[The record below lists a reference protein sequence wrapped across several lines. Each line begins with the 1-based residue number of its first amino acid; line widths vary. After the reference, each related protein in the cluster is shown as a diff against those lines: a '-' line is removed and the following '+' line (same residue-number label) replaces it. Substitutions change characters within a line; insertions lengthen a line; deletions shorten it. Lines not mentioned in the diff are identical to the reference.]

1 MRKSSIAVL
10 VVAVFAPGCTQPPAA
25 APPAKPPEVLVGLPI
40 RKEVVDYEEFT
51 GRTEAMA
58 AVEVRARATGYLEK
72 VNFREGAAVKEG
84 DMLFEI
90 DDRLYRAEL
99 NRAEQTIVQN
109 EARTKR
115 LEQDALRERSL
126 RNTNAGAQ
134 SDYDKVMGD
143 LAEAQA
149 TVGWAKAN
157 RDLAKLNLSFT
168 KVTAPLSGTI
178 GRRLVDPGN
187 LVKADETPLATI
199 VTLDPMYVFLA
210 IDERTVLKYQRM
222 VREGKLKSAQ
232 ESAVPVEL
240 GLADESDYPL
250 KGKIDFVDNRIDP
263 ATGTLRL
270 RGTFANL
277 GGLIAPGQ
285 FVRAR
290 LQIGARYAAILVA
303 ERALGT
309 DQGKKFVYTINE
321 NDEVMY
327 RPVKIGRL
335 EDGLR
340 VIEDGLTDN
349 ARVVISGLQRI
360 RPGAKVE
367 ARMVDMPLGGAPP
380 VVQESGVGGQESGVR
395 KSAVGDRKSEVRS
408 HEAEA
413 QTKKA
418 Q

>member
-1 MRKSSIAVL
+1 
-10 VVAVFAPGCTQPPAA
+10 
-25 APPAKPPEVLVGLPI
+25 
-40 RKEVVDYEEFT
+40 
-51 GRTEAMA
+51 
-58 AVEVRARATGYLEK
+58 
-72 VNFREGAAVKEG
+72 
-84 DMLFEI
+84 
-90 DDRLYRAEL
+90 
-99 NRAEQTIVQN
+99 
-109 EARTKR
+109 
-115 LEQDALRERSL
+115 
-126 RNTNAGAQ
+126 
-134 SDYDKVMGD
+134 
-143 LAEAQA
+143 
-149 TVGWAKAN
+149 
-157 RDLAKLNLSFT
+157 
-168 KVTAPLSGTI
+168 
-178 GRRLVDPGN
+178 
-187 LVKADETPLATI
+187 
-199 VTLDPMYVFLA
+199 
-210 IDERTVLKYQRM
+210 
-222 VREGKLKSAQ
+222 
-232 ESAVPVEL
+232 
-240 GLADESDYPL
+240 
-250 KGKIDFVDNRIDP
+250 
-263 ATGTLRL
+263 LRL

-290 LQIGARYAAILVA
+290 LQIGTRYAAILVA

>member
-1 MRKSSIAVL
+1 MFSATSCMERCSRTILPASGNPPTSKPRPSSTSCFGASSPSRSNVKGTDGCSLGKALFEETTMRSSSVAVL

-84 DMLFEI
+84 DVLFEI

-109 EARTKR
+109 ESRTKR

-178 GRRLVDPGN
+178 GRRLV
-187 LVKADETPLATI
+187 
-199 VTLDPMYVFLA
+199 
-210 IDERTVLKYQRM
+210 
-222 VREGKLKSAQ
+222 
-232 ESAVPVEL
+232 
-240 GLADESDYPL
+240 
-250 KGKIDFVDNRIDP
+250 
-263 ATGTLRL
+263 
-270 RGTFANL
+270 
-277 GGLIAPGQ
+277 
-285 FVRAR
+285 
-290 LQIGARYAAILVA
+290 
-303 ERALGT
+303 
-309 DQGKKFVYTINE
+309 
-321 NDEVMY
+321 
-327 RPVKIGRL
+327 
-335 EDGLR
+335 
-340 VIEDGLTDN
+340 
-349 ARVVISGLQRI
+349 
-360 RPGAKVE
+360 
-367 ARMVDMPLGGAPP
+367 
-380 VVQESGVGGQESGVR
+380 
-395 KSAVGDRKSEVRS
+395 
-408 HEAEA
+408 
-413 QTKKA
+413 
-418 Q
+418 